1 MVPRTQARKPRNS
14 SKVNLIISVVF
25 HGLIVVA
32 LVYFA
37 AREGVLGKQMRKLA
51 VSMVK
56 QKPPEKPKETEKP
69 KEEPP
74 KVDVPKL
81 AVTPKMTAPK
91 ESAPAPSSVVA
102 PPVAAPPAT
111 ELPSFYVAGG
121 RDVVTGDAVSVY
133 KGQIEASLKAKW
145 NRPEDITD
153 PSYVAEVDIQVD
165 KDGNISNPVWKKG
178 SGNQRWDD
186 SVRAALAAT
195 KSLDLPPP
203 KNFPSHVTV
212 KFDVTEEA
220 QPIMP

>member
-1 MVPRTQARKPRNS
+1 
-14 SKVNLIISVVF
+14 
-25 HGLIVVA
+25 
-32 LVYFA
+32 
-37 AREGVLGKQMRKLA
+37 
-51 VSMVK
+51 
-56 QKPPEKPKETEKP
+56 
-69 KEEPP
+69 
-74 KVDVPKL
+74 
-81 AVTPKMTAPK
+81 MTAPK

>member
-74 KVDVPKL
+74 KVDVPSWPL
-81 AVTPKMTAPK
+81 
-91 ESAPAPSSVVA
+91 
-102 PPVAAPPAT
+102 
-111 ELPSFYVAGG
+111 
-121 RDVVTGDAVSVY
+121 R
-133 KGQIEASLKAKW
+133 LK
-145 NRPEDITD
+145 
-153 PSYVAEVDIQVD
+153 
-165 KDGNISNPVWKKG
+165 
-178 SGNQRWDD
+178 
-186 SVRAALAAT
+186 
-195 KSLDLPPP
+195 
-203 KNFPSHVTV
+203 
-212 KFDVTEEA
+212 
-220 QPIMP
+220 